1 MSKVRI
7 MMSTSPSRFFL
18 LALAALTVAACDYNH
33 RRSYVEP
40 TYRPTVFNYAAG
52 GRDLEVQTVGNPYAE
67 RGFADQDF
75 PEFIVGSM
83 QGRNLG
89 QPTNFTTT
97 PGETARDQYKVVIV
111 FNPVEPA
118 TYRSLCEGE
127 AQSGPTE
134 EKVRVKAA
142 FCQGGRSTGQRVLTG
157 VRADVVA
164 EAGPD
169 SEAFQRMMAGVTRDL
184 FPLWDNDFD
193 EDGDCPGLRI
203 FCR

>member
-1 MSKVRI
+1 MSR
-7 MMSTSPSRFFL
+7 SRFQLPVLL
-18 LALAALTVAACDYNH
+18 LAAAAVAACDYNH

-40 TYRPTVFNYAAG
+40 TYRPSLFNYAAG
-52 GRDLEVQTVGNPYAE
+52 GRDLEVQTVGNPYAA
-67 RGFADQDF
+67 RGLGDQDF
-75 PEFIVGSM
+75 PEFIVASM
-83 QGRNLG
+83 QGHNLG
-89 QPTNFTTT
+89 QPTNFTTA
-97 PGETARDQYKVVIV
+97 PGDTARDQYKVVIV

-142 FCQGGRSTGQRVLTG
+142 FCQGGRSSGERVLTG

-164 EAGPD
+164 EAGPNSD
-169 SEAFQRMMAGVTRDL
+169 AFQRMMAGVTRDL
-184 FPLWDNDFD
+184 FPLQDQDFDND
-193 EDGDCPGLRI
+193 DCPGRLI

>member
-1 MSKVRI
+1 MSK
-7 MMSTSPSRFFL
+7 SPFQIPILL
-18 LALAALTVAACDYNH
+18 LATAALAACDYNH

-40 TYRPTVFNYAAG
+40 TYRPSLFNYAAG
-52 GRDLEVQTVGNPYAE
+52 GRDLEVRTVGNPYDE
-67 RGFADQDF
+67 QGLGDQEF
-75 PEFIVGSM
+75 PDFIVASM
-83 QGRNLG
+83 QGHNLG
-89 QPTNFTTT
+89 QPTNFTTA

-142 FCQGGRSTGQRVLTG
+142 FCQGGRSSGERVLTG

-164 EAGPD
+164 EAGPN

-193 EDGDCPGLRI
+193 DDCRGFIWL
-203 FCR
+203 CH